1 MADPL
6 VDLLLK
12 HEGIRLHPYDDLT
25 GRAPEALRG
34 KLTIGV
40 GRNLSDTGITRTEAL
55 SLLKADIQKAKT
67 KAKKYRFFEG
77 LNKARKAVVVSMV
90 FNLGSIGAFVRMR
103 AAIAVK
109 DWQGAAREMLENSP
123 GNPTRWAS
131 QVGNRAQELADMM
144 RSGEWPK

>member
-40 GRNLSDTGITRTEAL
+40 GRNLTDVGITRTEAL
-55 SLLKADIQKAKT
+55 SLLKADIQKAKS
-67 KAKKYRFFEG
+67 KAKKYKFFDG
-77 LNKARKAVVVSMV
+77 LNKARQAVIISMV
-90 FNLGSIGAFVRMR
+90 FNVGSIRAFVRMR

-109 DWQGAAREMLENSP
+109 NWNLAATEMLENSP
-123 GNPTRWAS
+123 GNPTRWAA
-131 QVGNRAQELADMM
+131 QVGFRAQELAAMM
-144 RSGEWPK
+144 RDGEWLK

>member
-40 GRNLSDTGITRTEAL
+40 GRNLTDTGITRKEAL
-55 SLLKADIQKAKT
+55 ELLKVDIQKAKT
-67 KAKKYRFFEG
+67 KAKKYKFFDEM
-77 LNKARKAVVVSMV
+77 NKARQAVIVSML
-90 FNLGSIGAFVRMR
+90 FNLGSIRAFVRMR
-103 AAIAVK
+103 AAVAVK
-109 DWQGAAREMLENSP
+109 DWDLAATEMLENAP
-123 GNPTRWAS
+123 GNPTKWAS
-131 QVGNRAQELADMM
+131 QVGYRAQELAAMM
-144 RSGEWPK
+144 RSGKWET

>member
-40 GRNLSDTGITRTEAL
+40 GRNLTDTGITRKEAL
-55 SLLKADIQKAKT
+55 ELLKVDIQKAKT
-67 KAKKYRFFEG
+67 KAKKYKFFDG
-77 LNKARKAVVVSMV
+77 MNKARQAVIVSML
-90 FNLGSIGAFVRMR
+90 FNIGSIRAFVRMR
-103 AAIAVK
+103 AAVAVK
-109 DWQGAAREMLENSP
+109 DWDRRKCSRMLPEIP
-123 GNPTRWAS
+123 P
-131 QVGNRAQELADMM
+131 
-144 RSGEWPK
+144 SGPPKWGIAHRNWQR